1 MKKIKIKE
9 VVFSKKYPLEMKL
22 PLDEYSEFFH
32 TNSYID
38 ITTEED
44 FQSENQ
50 SYDGYK
56 QIEIYR
62 FREETDD
69 EYEARIAHMNQLK
82 KDLKN
87 KRYETYL
94 KLKAEFENMK
104 SSDENSNSIEV
115 PLNFSKIL
123 HYLKKLLI
131 EKHVGTPFIFIE
143 RFNRF
148 SDEDYTLELK
158 GEENSIFLYVYN
170 KQGLLLKFNCND
182 IASGSLSELGSL
194 LLNLNIIFL
203 DDKNDIYLLQN

>member
-9 VVFSKKYPLEMKL
+9 IILQKQYDVDAEIM
-22 PLDEYSEFFH
+22 LDNYSDCFNREY
-32 TNSYID
+32 YID
-38 ITTEED
+38 IVIED
-44 FQSENQ
+44 DYHSENN
-50 SYDGYK
+50 SYNGYK
-56 QIEIYR
+56 QVTIYKNR
-62 FREETDD
+62 WETDD

-143 RFNRF
+143 HFNRF

-158 GEENSIFLYVYN
+158 DEENSIFLYVYN

>member
-104 SSDENSNSIEV
+104 PFDEDSNSIEV

-143 RFNRF
+143 HFNRF

-158 GEENSIFLYVYN
+158 DEENSIFLYVYN